1 MSFAQVKS
9 YSSSSF
15 LLKLGN
21 NIRRI
26 RKIKGLSMEGL
37 SNEIE
42 MEYRQLG
49 RIERGEINTTILSLL
64 KISVALKVTV
74 KDLLDFD

>member
-1 MSFAQVKS
+1 MKS
-9 YSSSSF
+9 YSSFSF

-37 SNEIE
+37 ANEIE